1 MTCLNDEQ
9 LICELAK
16 SGMRACEIAKKF
28 DLKPSDVYNIASDNG
43 IFLEAKG
50 GRTKAIRR
58 LIEQGLST
66 DAIMEK
72 VDACRIMINQLRK
85 KMGKA
90 KKRDMPDTP
99 TKQRYEMALHLVQS
113 GMVISEAC
121 KSVKLSTRDYYLQK
135 KASVIS

>member
-1 MTCLNDEQ
+1 MTDAQ

-16 SGMRACEIAKKF
+16 QGMRACEIAKKF
-28 DLKPSDVYNIASDNG
+28 EITPDEVYNIAAENDV
-43 IFLEAKG
+43 FLEAKG

-72 VDACRIMINQLRK
+72 VDACRIMINQLRV

-90 KKRDMPDTP
+90 KKRTMPETGIAE
-99 TKQRYEMALHLVQS
+99 RYAMASHLVQS

-135 KASVIS
+135 KASVVS